1 VGDSDAGD
9 DQRGDRPSARL
20 ASVAEVDFDALQ
32 TDPQTPEILYDVDEG
47 SAEKLAADKADLVEG
62 TKVGEY
68 EVEAKIGEGAM
79 GTVYRAKHPAI
90 GKIVAIKVIS
100 PRVFAEPDAVKRF
113 VAEARAVAAI
123 RHPGIVHVF
132 GFGRLTDNRTY
143 LTMEWLDGESLGERL
158 QRGPFSLPEA
168 LDIVRQIARALEA
181 AHAKDIV
188 HRDLKPD
195 NVFLQTLE
203 DEPPVVKLLDFG
215 LAKVVKRDD
224 MLVARTRTG
233 QILGTPL
240 YMSPEQCRAKNVDH
254 RTDIYALGCMCYEL
268 FAGRVPFDHDN
279 SAELISAHLTTEP
292 PRPRSLNQAVSRDLD
307 ALLPQMIAKDP
318 DQRPT
323 LADLRK
329 TIQTL
334 SGRVTQPIAA
344 VTPAVDVLPSYVSTR
359 GAMPELDDDGDSA
372 RAAIDHTAIDV
383 DKVASAEPAPVRTLP
398 IVLAVVAGGIA
409 VALGILIVKLLRG
422 H

>member
-1 VGDSDAGD
+1 VGDSEKGD
-9 DQRGDRPSARL
+9 DGGGGRPSQRL
-20 ASVAEVDFDALQ
+20 ASVAEFSIDEPPTDPRAPDVDF
-32 TDPQTPEILYDVDEG
+32 DVDEG
-47 SAEKLAADKADLVEG
+47 SDGDATSKSDLEEG
-62 TKVGEY
+62 TKVGDY
-68 EVEAKIGEGAM
+68 EIEAKIGEGAM

-90 GKIVAIKVIS
+90 GKIAAIKVIS

-132 GFGRLTDNRTY
+132 GFGRLSDNRTY
-143 LTMEWLDGESLGERL
+143 LTMEWLDGESLGARL
-158 QRGPFSLPEA
+158 RRGPLSLTEA
-168 LDIVRQIARALEA
+168 LDVVRQIARALEA
-181 AHAKDIV
+181 AHAKDII

-195 NVFLQTLE
+195 NVFLQTV
-203 DEPPVVKLLDFG
+203 DGEPPIVKLLDFG

-254 RTDIYALGCMCYEL
+254 RTDVYALGCMCYEL

-279 SAELISAHLTTEP
+279 AAELISAHLTIEP
-292 PRPRSLNQAVSRDLD
+292 PNPRSLNPAISRELD
-307 ALLPQMIAKDP
+307 SLLPRMIAKDP

-323 LADLRK
+323 LADLRQ
-329 TIQTL
+329 TIQKLT
-334 SGRVTQPIAA
+334 GRVTQPIA
-344 VTPAVDVLPSYVSTR
+344 VMTPAAAVLPSYVATR
-359 GAMPELDDDGDSA
+359 GAVPEIDEDGGSGG
-372 RAAIDHTAIDV
+372 AAIDHTAIDV
-383 DKVASAEPAPVRTLP
+383 DKVQAAPPPPMGQWTLL
-398 IVLAVVAGGIA
+398 IAVVAGGIA
-409 VALGILIVKLLRG
+409 VALGIVIVMLLRR